1 MGFYRFKVLLKK
13 LITVSI
19 HVTIVFACIEFFGVL
34 FGFSICT
41 MLYFVLY
48 KIIPKEL
55 NKGIYFLS
63 EKEYQN
69 ALDCFNKSIAFFEK
83 WQTLDKYGFVLLL
96 NYSKHSYLEASL
108 INKAAV
114 LCKLDREND
123 ALTLYQKIL
132 VNYPQNEIAQTQ
144 IKVLKH
150 KLQKSDE
157 K

>member
-1 MGFYRFKVLLKK
+1 MNLYPVQVLSKK

-19 HVTIVFACIEFFGVL
+19 HVTIALASVEFFGVL

-41 MLYFVLY
+41 VLYFVLY
-48 KIIPKEL
+48 KIIPKQL
-55 NKGIYFLS
+55 NTGIYFLS
-63 EKEYQN
+63 EKDYQN
-69 ALDCFNKSIAFFEK
+69 ALDSFDKSIASFEK
-83 WQTLDKYGFVLLL
+83 WKTLDKYGFVLLL

-114 LCKLDREND
+114 LGKLDREKD
-123 ALTLYQKIL
+123 AVILYQKIL

-144 IKVLKH
+144 SKI
-150 KLQKSDE
+150 LQYQLRKSDG

>member
-1 MGFYRFKVLLKK
+1 MNLYPVKVLSKK
-13 LITVSI
+13 LITVGI
-19 HVTIVFACIEFFGVL
+19 LLTIALASIEFFGVL
-34 FGFSICT
+34 IGFSICT

-48 KIIPKEL
+48 KIIPKQL
-55 NKGIYFLS
+55 NRGIYFLS
-63 EKEYQN
+63 EKNYLN
-69 ALDCFNKSIAFFEK
+69 AIDSFDKSISFFEK
-83 WQTLDKYGFVLLL
+83 WQALDKYGFVMLL

-150 KLQKSDE
+150 KLQKSDG